1 MIMFDES
8 LPPNM
13 NTQTSALYP
22 GACAEALASPSLS
35 MLAARDSAENP
46 PGYCRNRRR
55 EKMKGA
61 LMSELQL
68 VLGRNGDEVHRGP
81 GPVEQLLRRVR
92 SGPAERRVVDRFLD
106 GGLHPG
112 RHRTEE

>member
-46 PGYCRNRRR
+46 PVYCRNLRR
-55 EKMKGA
+55 EKMKGP

-68 VLGRNGDEVHRGP
+68 VLGRNSDEVHRGARP
-81 GPVEQLLRRVR
+81 IAQLRRGV
-92 SGPAERRVVDRFLD
+92 GTAGAAERRDVDRALD
-106 GGLHPG
+106 G
-112 RHRTEE
+112 E